1 MENTIEYS
9 FAILLLI
16 WWILSFI
23 SQLNE
28 KVRKIF
34 NRNIFHLIPNYR
46 FFAPLPISRDYHLE
60 YRVLKASSLRPTK
73 WNRIQF
79 YSERSTLS
87 AIWYPDKRKRKAFNT
102 YAKRII
108 LLLRSY
114 SIESAKRSISYRHL
128 LIYLQN
134 ISRGKNSVGLQFR
147 IISERSLDKEPGQR
161 LVLISD
167 WHFPKK
173 NDGI

>member
-1 MENTIEYS
+1 MEYIIEYS

-16 WWILSFI
+16 WWVLSFI

-34 NRNIFHLIPNYR
+34 NRYIFRLIPNYR

-60 YRVLKASSLRPTK
+60 YRVLKKSSLRPAK
-73 WNRIQF
+73 WDRVQF

-108 LLLRSY
+108 RLLRSY
-114 SIESAKRSISYRHL
+114 SIKSAKRSISYRHL

-134 ISRGKNSVGLQFR
+134 ISKGKNNFGLQFR
-147 IISERSLDKEPGQR
+147 IISERSFDKKPDRR

-167 WHFPKK
+167 WHFPNK
-173 NDGI
+173 NDKI